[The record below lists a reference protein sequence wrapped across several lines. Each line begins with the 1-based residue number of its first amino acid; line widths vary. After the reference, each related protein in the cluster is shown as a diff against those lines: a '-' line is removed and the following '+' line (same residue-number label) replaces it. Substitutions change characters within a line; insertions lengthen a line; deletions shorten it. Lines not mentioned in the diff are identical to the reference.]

1 MNMRIPQHHHH
12 HNLRLETEQADAL
25 VDELI
30 SDTNSDKSAASSASS
45 ATRAAPAPQRPGA
58 AQESMASTFAESI
71 EQKIKHEEQRT
82 QGTQQRRISV
92 GAIKVTHLVEL
103 GKLLESPSGKEQ
115 ADRESTFER
124 MLSGDDG
131 KTPTL
136 DDLLEQANHDPASAF
151 VTLSLMAMRLRNGSN
166 PALAARVEQ
175 MLADLQQQHPEK
187 INAGVNT
194 APAIAAFSSDPAQKR
209 EMRKLYYSG
218 VINQQ
223 SADNIMDVLL
233 DKFGVDGFVPALRT
247 LQRALSDD
255 IAALAPSAPPTA
267 LRRLL
272 SGLNDTRAITHT
284 LSEVAQF
291 LDRLKSK
298 YSHVTMGADVMT
310 RSLLSMCRNGFYS
323 RDLTQLGLQVVGE
336 KPLQQSLFFNGLL
349 TLLQALP
356 EKIWGGNDETRSNAL
371 LLLRTL
377 NGEYAAWEKRSQLAQ

>member
-12 HNLRLETEQADAL
+12 HNLRLESEQADAL
-25 VDELI
+25 VDELLN
-30 SDTNSDKSAASSASS
+30 DTNSDKSTSSSTSS
-45 ATRAAPAPQRPGA
+45 ATRAAPTPQRPSA
-58 AQESMASTFAESI
+58 AQESMAATFAESI

-82 QGTQQRRISV
+82 QSSQLRRISV
-92 GAIKVTHLVEL
+92 AAIKVTHLVEL
-103 GKLLESPSGKEQ
+103 GRLLESPSGQSQ
-115 ADRESTFER
+115 AGRESAFEQL
-124 MLSGDDG
+124 LSGSGHKAPD
-131 KTPTL
+131 L
-136 DDLLEQANHDPASAF
+136 DALLELAEGDPASAF

-166 PALAARVEQ
+166 PELAAQVGQ
-175 MLADLQQQHPEK
+175 MLAELQQRHPEK

-194 APAIAAFSSDPAQKR
+194 APAIAAFTSDPAQKR
-209 EMRKLYYSG
+209 ELRKLYYDG

-223 SADNIMDVLL
+223 SADNIMDLLL
-233 DKFGVDGFVPALRT
+233 DKFGADGFVPALRT

-272 SGLNDTRAITHT
+272 SGLNDARAITHT

-298 YSHVTMGADVMT
+298 YQHVTMGADVMT

-336 KPLQQSLFFNGLL
+336 KPMQQSLFFNGLL
-349 TLLQALP
+349 TLLQGLP
-356 EKIWGGNDETRSNAL
+356 EKIWSGNDDTRNNAL

-377 NGEYAAWEKRSQLAQ
+377 NGEYAAWEKRSQIAQ